1 MLRVKSSLQD
11 KMEGA
16 TDLSELL
23 GSGPVQNPS
32 LPASTTYTPITG
44 GGDPFI
50 APINTSIPQKSVSQ
64 NNYDMFNTVKY
75 AVKNLM
81 FYVGVFIG
89 AAVISFPTPR
99 SLILQYIPHTY
110 TSGGVPSY
118 TGVAILAAVATAVT
132 YLVGTL
138 GSALF

>member
-1 MLRVKSSLQD
+1 MKSSLQD

-23 GSGPVQNPS
+23 GNGPVQNPS
-32 LPASTTYTPITG
+32 LPASTTYTPVTG

-50 APINTSIPQKSVSQ
+50 APINTSVPQKAAVQS
-64 NNYDMFNTVKY
+64 NYDMFNTVKF

-81 FYVGVFIG
+81 FYIGVFVG
-89 AAVISFPTPR
+89 AALISMSTPR
-99 SLILQYIPHTY
+99 SLILQYIPNTY
-110 TSGGVPSY
+110 TSGGVPSH
-118 TGVAILAAVATAVT
+118 TGVAILAGVATAVT

>member
-1 MLRVKSSLQD
+1 MKSSLQD

-32 LPASTTYTPITG
+32 LPASTTYTPMVG

-50 APINTSIPQKSVSQ
+50 APINTSVPQKAAVQS
-64 NNYDMFNTVKY
+64 NYDMFNTVKF

-81 FYVGVFIG
+81 FYIGVFVG
-89 AAVISFPTPR
+89 AALISMSTPR
-99 SLILQYIPHTY
+99 SLILQYIPNTY
-110 TSGGVPSY
+110 TSGGVPSH
-118 TGVAILAAVATAVT
+118 TGVAILAGVATAVT